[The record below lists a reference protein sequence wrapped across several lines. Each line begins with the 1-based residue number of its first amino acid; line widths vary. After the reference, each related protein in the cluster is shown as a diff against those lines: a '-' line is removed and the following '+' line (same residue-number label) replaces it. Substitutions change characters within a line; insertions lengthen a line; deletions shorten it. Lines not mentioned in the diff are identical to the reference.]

1 MTTQEFIQYLQDIR
15 YDSRLDDSEQTQIIN
30 ELETHMEDKFQEL
43 IESGLTKEE
52 AVRTCLGQMG
62 SQKQVSRQ
70 IYEAYSQGSWKHVLL
85 ASMPHLIFGGIF
97 ALNWWQHIGWL
108 SLILL
113 LIIATTAYGWW
124 HGKPTWV
131 FSWLGYSLLPVIA
144 VGLLLVY
151 LPKGWSLLA
160 IPIYIPMALWWL
172 FHIIIQTSKRDW
184 IFGSLMLLP
193 IPIIVGWFLAISPEG
208 KLMEINMQRLC
219 NFAPWIGLSFLSL
232 ALTIAAFIR
241 LRRRWIRIGL
251 LATSGLMTITLI
263 VYYTTGKLSMFTF
276 LGLILVMWGVL
287 LLPPLLEH
295 RIRTGNMR
303 FWVRQQDNGAE
314 IKSS

>member
-15 YDSRLDDSEQTQIIN
+15 YDSRLDDAEQTQIIN

-70 IYEAYSQGSWKHVLL
+70 IYEAYSQGSWKHVLM
-85 ASMPHLIFGGIF
+85 ASLPHLLFSGIF
-97 ALNWWQHIGWL
+97 VLNWWQHIGWL

-113 LIIATTAYGWW
+113 LIIAITAYGWW
-124 HGKPTWV
+124 NGKPTWV

-208 KLMEINMQRLC
+208 KLMEISMQRLY
-219 NFAPWIGLSFLSL
+219 NFAPWIGLSFLAL
-232 ALTIAAFIR
+232 ALTIAIFIR
-241 LRRRWIRIGL
+241 LRQRWIRIGL
-251 LATSGLMTITLI
+251 LATSGLLTITLI
-263 VYYTTGKLSMFTF
+263 VHYTIGKLNIFTF

-287 LLPPLLEH
+287 LLPPLLEQG
-295 RIRTGNMR
+295 IRTGNMK
-303 FWVRQQDNGAE
+303 FWRR
-314 IKSS
+314 

>member
-1 MTTQEFIQYLQDIR
+1 
-15 YDSRLDDSEQTQIIN
+15 
-30 ELETHMEDKFQEL
+30 
-43 IESGLTKEE
+43 
-52 AVRTCLGQMG
+52 MG
-62 SQKQVSRQ
+62 NKKQVSQQ

-85 ASMPHLIFGGIF
+85 ASMPHMLFGGIF

-108 SLILL
+108 SLILVL
-113 LIIATTAYGWW
+113 VIATTIYGWL

-131 FSWLGYSLLPVIA
+131 FSWLGYSLLPVIT

-193 IPIIVGWFLAISPEG
+193 IPVIVGWFLAISPEG
-208 KLMEINMQRLC
+208 KLMEISLQRLY
-219 NFAPWIGLSFLSL
+219 NFAPWIGLSFLAL
-232 ALTIAAFIR
+232 ALTIAVFIR

-251 LATSGLMTITLI
+251 LATSGMMTIALI
-263 VYYTTGKLSMFTF
+263 VYYTTGKLNILTF
-276 LGLILVMWGVL
+276 LGLIMVMWGVL

-295 RIRTGNMR
+295 RIRTGNIR
-303 FWVRQQDNGAE
+303 FWVRQQDNGGE
-314 IKSS
+314 IKPSR

>member
-15 YDSRLDDSEQTQIIN
+15 YDSRLDDAEQTQIIN
-30 ELETHMEDKFQEL
+30 ELETHIEDKFQEL

-70 IYEAYSQGSWKHVLL
+70 IYEAYSQGSWKHVLM
-85 ASMPHLIFGGIF
+85 ASMPHLLFSGIF
-97 ALNWWQHIGWL
+97 VLNWWQHIGWL

-124 HGKPTWV
+124 NGKPTWV

-208 KLMEINMQRLC
+208 KLMEISMQRLY
-219 NFAPWIGLSFLSL
+219 NFAPWIGLSFLAL
-232 ALTIAAFIR
+232 ALTIAIFIR
-241 LRRRWIRIGL
+241 LRQRWIRIGL
-251 LATSGLMTITLI
+251 LATSGLLTITLI
-263 VYYTTGKLSMFTF
+263 VHYTIGKLNIFTF

-287 LLPPLLEH
+287 LLPPLLEQG
-295 RIRTGNMR
+295 IRTGNMK
-303 FWVRQQDNGAE
+303 FWRR
-314 IKSS
+314 

>member
-1 MTTQEFIQYLQDIR
+1 MITQEFIQYLEDIR
-15 YDSRLDDSEQTQIIN
+15 CDSRLEDAEKTQIIS
-30 ELETHMEDKFQEL
+30 ELENHIEDKLQEL
-43 IESGLTKEE
+43 VESGLTEAE

-62 SQKQVSRQ
+62 NKEQISRQ

-85 ASMPHLIFGGIF
+85 ASMPHMIFGGIF
-97 ALNWWQHIGWL
+97 ALNWWQYIGWL
-108 SLILL
+108 SLILVL
-113 LIIATTAYGWW
+113 VIATTVYGWW

-193 IPIIVGWFLAISPEG
+193 IPVIVGWFLAISPEG
-208 KLMEINMQRLC
+208 KLMEINLQRLYD
-219 NFAPWIGLSFLSL
+219 FTPWIGLSFLAL
-232 ALTIAAFIR
+232 ALTIAVFIR

-251 LATSGLMTITLI
+251 LASSGMMTITLI
-263 VYYTTGKLSMFTF
+263 VHYTTGKLNMLTF
-276 LGLILVMWGVL
+276 LGLIMVMWGVL

-295 RIRTGNMR
+295 RIRTGNIR
-303 FWVRQQDNGAE
+303 FWVRQQDNRGE
-314 IKSS
+314 TKPS

>member
-1 MTTQEFIQYLQDIR
+1 MMTQELTQYLEDIR
-15 YDSRLDDSEQTQIIN
+15 CNSRLEDAEETRIID
-30 ELETHMEDKFQEL
+30 EIETHIEDKVQEL
-43 IESGLTKEE
+43 IESGLTEEE

-62 SQKQVSRQ
+62 TRKQVSQQ

-85 ASMPHLIFGGIF
+85 TSMPHILFGGIF
-97 ALNWWQHIGWL
+97 ALNWWQHVGWL
-108 SLILL
+108 SVILILV
-113 LIIATTAYGWW
+113 IATTVYGWW

-172 FHIIIQTSKRDW
+172 FHIINQTSKRDW

-193 IPIIVGWFLAISPEG
+193 IPVIVGWYLAISPEG
-208 KLMEINMQRLC
+208 NLMEISLQRLYD
-219 NFAPWIGLSFLSL
+219 FAPWIGLSFMAL
-232 ALTIAAFIR
+232 AITIAIFIR

-251 LATSGLMTITLI
+251 LATSGLLTITLI
-263 VYYTTGKLSMFTF
+263 VRYTTGKLNMFTF
-276 LGLILVMWGVL
+276 LGLIMVMWGVL

-295 RIRTGNMR
+295 LIRTGNMK
-303 FWVRQQDNGAE
+303 FWVRQQETGDE
-314 IKSS
+314 IKPF